1 MFGLAPFENIYFKMT
16 PAVFDY
22 ARAEKA
28 TPETFFPRMVE
39 VFGSHR
45 LAWGSDYP
53 ATKGELSANL
63 DNARQCL
70 QSLSAEDQAWI
81 FGKTAQTLYP
91 KLAD

>member
-1 MFGLAPFENIYFKMT
+1 MT
-16 PAVFDY
+16 PPVFKY
-22 ARAEKA
+22 AKGEKA

-53 ATKGELSANL
+53 ATKGELSEILAT
-63 DNARQCL
+63 AKEGI
-70 QSLSAEDQAWI
+70 QSLSTEDQEWI
-81 FGKTAQTLYP
+81 LGKTALTLYP